1 MMKIE
6 GKNLEEQREI
16 EGGEWRELISRE
28 INKKRWRGNGFET
41 QFLLRQHRI

>member
-1 MMKIE
+1 MMKKE

-28 INKKRWRGNGFET
+28 TN
-41 QFLLRQHRI
+41 